1 MKNGVGSQFWRGL
14 LNIRKWVIL
23 GAEWKVG
30 EGSHIYFWKDTW
42 VDNCSLKIRFPSL
55 FAICNQQEVTVY
67 QIASEGTDCLSF
79 RRSFGPAEIT
89 EWEELK
95 KVIDNLETSPVPDT
109 LLWGLATNKKYTTK
123 SMYRTLT
130 FRGIREVNTEMWK
143 SPCTM
148 KIKHFLWLAIRDR
161 IQSAEQL
168 KKKKRLEWFRVLSAL
183 WTFGNYQSHLV

>member
-1 MKNGVGSQFWRGL
+1 MILSLCLEVLRRKYLQEGGVFQVKNGVGSQFWRGL

-23 GAEWKVG
+23 GAKWK
-30 EGSHIYFWKDTW
+30 
-42 VDNCSLKIRFPSL
+42 
-55 FAICNQQEVTVY
+55 
-67 QIASEGTDCLSF
+67 IASEGTDCLSF

-130 FRGIREVNTEMWK
+130 FRGIREVNTEM
-143 SPCTM
+143 
-148 KIKHFLWLAIRDR
+148 
-161 IQSAEQL
+161 
-168 KKKKRLEWFRVLSAL
+168 
-183 WTFGNYQSHLV
+183 

>member
-1 MKNGVGSQFWRGL
+1 MEFYQLPEGVHKRFDKIRNRYYWAGL

-30 EGSHIYFWKDTW
+30 EGSHIYFWKDNW

-130 FRGIREVNTEMWK
+130 FRGIREWK
-143 SPCTM
+143 KLFRPKEEARLELMT
-148 KIKHFLWLAIRDR
+148 DR
-161 IQSAEQL
+161 IKMVSTSL
-168 KKKKRLEWFRVLSAL
+168 RSPRMGVD
-183 WTFGNYQSHLV
+183 